1 MTIEKEVALKGLSI
15 TSCQLLHQIERYAS
29 SLLEDDNA
37 ETIDITTVAG
47 HQEVSDSL
55 REIIEVAMR
64 VRAEVGADF
73 VAAATK

>member
-1 MTIEKEVALKGLSI
+1 MKGFSM
-15 TSCQLLHQIERYAS
+15 TSCQLLHRIARDAA

-55 REIIEVAMR
+55 REIIEIAMR
-64 VRAEVGADF
+64 VRAEVGRDF
-73 VAAATK
+73 IAAAT